1 MKMSSSTAPGAEL
14 PASGILAGLEAGHRA
29 FLAGYG
35 TYRRGTDGEI
45 LITEGQPQDSL
56 YMILSGK
63 VHAVANGPNGN
74 PRFLAALEPGESMG
88 EINLFDPG
96 TASATAISRG
106 ESLIWS
112 LSRPEL
118 DSLLEDDPVVG
129 MKILRGLLS
138 QMARR
143 IRMMNDKLTT
153 AETKS
158 SLHEFW
164 GSSAR

>member
-1 MKMSSSTAPGAEL
+1 MPTAPKSEL
-14 PASGILAGLEAGHRA
+14 PASGILAGLEAEHRA
-29 FLAGYG
+29 FLSGYG
-35 TYRRGTDGEI
+35 TYRRAADGET
-45 LITEGQPQDSL
+45 LITEGQPQESL

-63 VHAVANGPNGN
+63 VHAVATGANGN

-106 ESLIWS
+106 DSLIWS
-112 LSRPEL
+112 LSRSEL
-118 DSLLEDDPVVG
+118 DSLLGDDPVVG
-129 MKILRGLLS
+129 VKILRGLLS

-143 IRMMNDKLTT
+143 IRLMNEKLTT

-164 GSSAR
+164 GSPAK